1 MTKREFMLAG
11 LGAGLALGGKRA
23 LAQREDSAP
32 RRVAKTTKLFKSP
45 SGFPNAVD
53 ATPEGLWIAEQK
65 MSGEQAKQYGVTPPK
80 DLSEAAWLVDWKGKL
95 LKTVM
100 TPSRNTSG
108 MAVGGGYVWMGA
120 NAAPQGVF
128 QVDMDGKVISHR
140 QIPLGP
146 ADNGGGCHGVMW
158 HEGKLWISALRL
170 RGALRVDPKTWE
182 PEFMIPFYQGPNVSR
197 YHATAWDNGAIWQV
211 TGNNSTSY
219 AEGRPGLV
227 KYDAATGRVLEIVDF
242 APGSCDP
249 HGLTMHDG
257 ALISC
262 DAGIHPNWPTNDSPT
277 AGWIFRID
285 IA

>member
-1 MTKREFMLAG
+1 
-11 LGAGLALGGKRA
+11 
-23 LAQREDSAP
+23 
-32 RRVAKTTKLFKSP
+32 
-45 SGFPNAVD
+45 
-53 ATPEGLWIAEQK
+53 
-65 MSGEQAKQYGVTPPK
+65 
-80 DLSEAAWLVDWKGKL
+80 
-95 LKTVM
+95 
-100 TPSRNTSG
+100 
-108 MAVGGGYVWMGA
+108 
-120 NAAPQGVF
+120 
-128 QVDMDGKVISHR
+128 
-140 QIPLGP
+140 
-146 ADNGGGCHGVMW
+146 
-158 HEGKLWISALRL
+158 
-170 RGALRVDPKTWE
+170 
-182 PEFMIPFYQGPNVSR
+182 MIPFYQGPNVSR